1 MKTSTVIF
9 AAIVATVVIVV
20 AMLVLDRPHSHGRP
34 VIINEWWPRHWP
46 GRHDGTWLG
55 PGGTQRL
62 LGPGGTQRLL
72 GSAYRG

>member
-1 MKTSTVIF
+1 MKTSAVIF

-20 AMLVLDRPHSHGRP
+20 VMLVLDRPQRSGRP
-34 VIINEWWPRHWP
+34 VIVNEWWPRHWP
-46 GRHDGTWLG
+46 GRHEGVW
-55 PGGTQRL
+55 

>member
-20 AMLVLDRPHSHGRP
+20 VMLVLDRPQRSGRP
-34 VIINEWWPRHWP
+34 VIVNEWWPRHWP
-46 GRHDGTWLG
+46 GYTWLG

-62 LGPGGTQRLL
+62 MGPGGTQRLL

>member
-1 MKTSTVIF
+1 MKTSAVIF

-20 AMLVLDRPHSHGRP
+20 VMLVLDRPRRP
-34 VIINEWWPRHWP
+34 VIVNEWWPRHWP